1 MSTTNA
7 SLNPAPS
14 PAVVLPGGAAPDGTR
29 LSLSAPMPVPKPM
42 PKPKPVLKSLPMP
55 ARRRAGGMALVT
67 AIFLL
72 VVLAGLGV
80 AVVTLTTNQQAGSAQ
95 DELGTRA
102 YLAARA
108 GGEWALYQALESQ
121 ADARVQDNLLG
132 CPAVSSFT
140 MPQDSNLAAF
150 TVTVRCAA
158 PVVGVGSADRDDP
171 THGHV
176 QITVTACNS
185 PGTGSCETPVR
196 GADYV
201 QRVIR
206 LQI

>member
-1 MSTTNA
+1 MKTSCHVR
-7 SLNPAPS
+7 SPAPS
-14 PAVVLPGGAAPDGTR
+14 REPDRCRGTTRAMRGLPGQ
-29 LSLSAPMPVPKPM
+29 
-42 PKPKPVLKSLPMP
+42 
-55 ARRRAGGMALVT
+55 RRAGGVALVT

-80 AVVTLTTNQQAGSAQ
+80 AVVTLTTNQQAGAAQ
-95 DELGTRA
+95 DEQGTRA

-108 GGEWALYQALESQ
+108 GGEWALYQALASQ

-132 CPAVSSFT
+132 CPAVTSFA

-150 TVTVRCAA
+150 TVTVRCGA
-158 PVVGVGSADRDDP
+158 PVAGVGTTDRDDP

-185 PGTGSCETPVR
+185 PGNGSCETPVR
-196 GADYV
+196 EADYV